1 MLFYVSNTFISNAR
15 LKLTK
20 SQVNAKEHPEAEL
33 LLQNYKIIHIL
44 NWGYLP
50 KIIRNVLKSKKKSK
64 MKVRMKNRSNRYDI
78 DTPRSRY
85 GHKYNTYKKCLTIMM
100 MLICIK
106 QHLSNIWSSIY
117 ERLTNTKAE
126 VKKKSCL
133 QKKQRVFDFYENE
146 CFINTAKV
154 RSPYGKV
161 FWE

>member
-1 MLFYVSNTFISNAR
+1 M
-15 LKLTK
+15 KLTK
-20 SQVNAKEHPEAEL
+20 SQVNAKEHPEAEF

-117 ERLTNTKAE
+117 EKLTNTKAE
-126 VKKKSCL
+126 LKKKSCL

-146 CFINTAKV
+146 YFKNTAKV

-161 FWE
+161 FWNKACLILPRNLAR

>member
-1 MLFYVSNTFISNAR
+1 M
-15 LKLTK
+15 TK

-78 DTPRSRY
+78 DTPRSR
-85 GHKYNTYKKCLTIMM
+85 CLTIMM

-117 ERLTNTKAE
+117 EKLTNTKAE
-126 VKKKSCL
+126 LKKKSYL

-146 CFINTAKV
+146 YFKNTAKV